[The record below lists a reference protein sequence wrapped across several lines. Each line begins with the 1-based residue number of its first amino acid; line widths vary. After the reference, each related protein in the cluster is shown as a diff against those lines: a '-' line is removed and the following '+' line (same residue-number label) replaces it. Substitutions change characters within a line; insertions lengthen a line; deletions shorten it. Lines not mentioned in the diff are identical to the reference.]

1 MNLADYFN
9 ASEATP
15 AAHSLPK
22 SASIFGKLQSLAT
35 SPGLTIENGSLVMF
49 GVGETRNS
57 NNPGAAHSAELIRPY
72 LFGLS
77 GAKIKH
83 PIIDLGNLKLNS
95 NTANTYMAVRDV
107 VEFIQSKG
115 ATCII
120 LGGTQELTW
129 PIFLAT
135 SQSVPRVNL
144 SIIDYTIDMG
154 LADGDFSS
162 TCYIDKIINDGKKS
176 LFNLSMLGYQGYLV
190 DSKHIDQLTA
200 YNFELSR
207 LGFVRGAMSEID
219 ATLRDSHIVSLD
231 MACVKQSDSPGVIY
245 PSPNGFYSEEICQLA
260 RYSGV
265 GSNTKAFGLFELNTL
280 NDPFGVSA
288 SLAAHIIWHFI
299 DGFNVRDRF
308 PSISESKKDI
318 KRFYVKSPI
327 PNIELVF
334 VQNTVTGTWWFE
346 LPPTKKSDNHSIA
359 VACSY
364 NDYLKASKGDVPD
377 RWLRAWKRIS

>member
-9 ASEATP
+9 PSDAISAT
-15 AAHSLPK
+15 HGLPK
-22 SASIFGKLQSLAT
+22 NASILGSLQTLAT
-35 SPGLTIENGSLVMF
+35 NPNLSIESGSLVLF

-57 NNPGAAHSAELIRPY
+57 NNPGAANSANQIRPY

-77 GAKIKH
+77 GAKFKH
-83 PIIDLGNLKLNS
+83 PIVDLGNLKITG

-120 LGGTQELTW
+120 LGGTQDLTW
-129 PIFLAT
+129 PMFLGT

-154 LADGDFSS
+154 VGDGDFSS
-162 TCYIDKIINDGKKS
+162 TCYIDKIISEGKKS

-190 DSKHIDQLTA
+190 DSKHIDLLTEQ
-200 YNFELSR
+200 NFELSR

-231 MACVKQSDSPGVIY
+231 MASIKQSDSPGVVY

-260 RYSGV
+260 RYAGV
-265 GSNTKAFGLFELNTL
+265 GANTKIFGLFEHNTQ
-280 NDPFGVSA
+280 NDPLGLSA

-299 DGFNVRDRF
+299 DGFNARNRF
-308 PSISESKKDI
+308 PSIGESQQNL

-334 VQNTVTGTWWFE
+334 VQNTQTAQWWLE
-346 LPPTKKSDNHSIA
+346 LPPTVKTDNEPIA

-377 RWLRAWKRIS
+377 RWLRAWKRIN

>member
-1 MNLADYFN
+1 MNLADYFD
-9 ASEATP
+9 ASEATS
-15 AAHSLPK
+15 ATFGLPK
-22 SASIFGKLQSLAT
+22 SASVFGKLQSLAT
-35 SPGLTIENGSLVMF
+35 SPNLTIESGSLVLF
-49 GVGETRNS
+49 GVTETRNS
-57 NNPGAAHSAELIRPY
+57 NNPGAAQSADQIRPY
-72 LFGLS
+72 LFALS

-83 PIIDLGNLKLNS
+83 PIIDIGNLKLTG

-135 SQSVPRVNL
+135 SQIVPKVNL

-154 LADGDFSS
+154 SADGDFSS
-162 TCYIDKIINDGKKS
+162 TCYIDKIISDGKDN

-190 DSKHIDQLTA
+190 DSNHIDQLA
-200 YNFELSR
+200 AQSFELSR

-231 MACVKQSDSPGVIY
+231 MASIKQSDSPGVVY

-265 GSNTKAFGLFELNTL
+265 GSNTKVFGLFELNTEK
-280 NDPFGVSA
+280 DPLALSA

-299 DGFNVRDRF
+299 DGFNARERF
-308 PSISESKKDI
+308 PSISESQQNL

-334 VQNTVTGTWWFE
+334 IQNTLTATWWFE
-346 LPPTKKSDNHSIA
+346 LPPTKKTNNNAIV

>member
-9 ASEATP
+9 AAKATP
-15 AAHSLPK
+15 ATHGLPK
-22 SASIFGKLQSLAT
+22 SASVLGKLQTLAT
-35 SPGLTIENGSLVMF
+35 TPNLSIESGSLVMF

-57 NNPGAAHSAELIRPY
+57 NNPGAEHGADHIRPY

-83 PIIDLGNLKLNS
+83 PIIDLGNLKLTDK
-95 NTANTYMAVRDV
+95 TANTYMAVRDV
-107 VEFIQSKG
+107 VEFTQSKG

-129 PIFLAT
+129 PIFLGT
-135 SQSVPRVNL
+135 SQHVSRVNL

-154 LADGDFSS
+154 MADGDFSS
-162 TCYIDKIINDGKKS
+162 TCYIEKIIGDGKNS
-176 LFNLSMLGYQGYLV
+176 LFNLSILGYQGYLV
-190 DSKHIDQLTA
+190 DSKHIDKLTA
-200 YNFELSR
+200 QSFELSR
-207 LGFVRGAMSEID
+207 LGFVRGSMSEID

-231 MACVKQSDSPGVIY
+231 MASIKQSDSPGVVY

-265 GSNTKAFGLFELNTL
+265 GSNTKAFGLFELNTQ
-280 NDPFGVSA
+280 NDSLGLSA
-288 SLAAHIIWHFI
+288 SLAAHIVWHFI
-299 DGFNVRDRF
+299 DGFNARNRF
-308 PSISESKKDI
+308 PSINESQQNL

-334 VQNTVTGTWWFE
+334 VQNTQTGLWWFE
-346 LPPTKKSDNHSIA
+346 LPPTVKTDNEPIV

-364 NDYLKASKGDVPD
+364 NDYAKASKGDVPD